1 MKLGPRKPSIKK
13 SIKARTTGKVKR
25 SVKKAAIPGYGKK
38 GTGWIKDPKKA
49 AYNKV
54 YNKTTFGVNPLSSID
69 VNKKSLNSN
78 IKNDNQN
85 NQQSSKQIL
94 EVVGTQYTD
103 AERILRNV
111 LKDRGETWDTYGYQY
126 HDLEL
131 VLVPEPDNEY
141 DPKAIAVYSNHPTPK
156 NAKINRSGKI
166 GYLPRNSGVILNEP
180 SEIGTTIKEGY
191 GKFYI
196 KIDVSQ
202 YLERKESVIEERES
216 LLEAENI
223 NNTII
228 QNASS
233 TEKEKNENKILV
245 NKFIFSLLAIF
256 LGMFGI
262 QWFYAQK
269 FKRGLLY
276 FIFSWTSITFFL
288 GLYEGIK
295 ALLTPTDNSYLI
307 KR

>member
-1 MKLGPRKPSIKK
+1 MKIGPRKPSIKK
-13 SIKARTTGKVKR
+13 SISARTTGKAKR
-25 SVKKAAIPGYGKK
+25 AVKKAVIPGYGKK

-180 SEIGTTIKEGY
+180 SEIETTIKEGY

-196 KIDVSQ
+196 KVDVSK
-202 YLERKESVIEERES
+202 YLERKESMTEERES
-216 LLEAENI
+216 VLESENI
-223 NNTII
+223 DDTII
-228 QNASS
+228 QNTSS
-233 TEKEKNENKILV
+233 IEEKNEILV

-256 LGMFGI
+256 LGTFGI

-276 FIFSWTSITFFL
+276 FVFSWTSITFFL

-295 ALLTPTDNSYLI
+295 ALLTPTDNNYLI
-307 KR
+307 RR